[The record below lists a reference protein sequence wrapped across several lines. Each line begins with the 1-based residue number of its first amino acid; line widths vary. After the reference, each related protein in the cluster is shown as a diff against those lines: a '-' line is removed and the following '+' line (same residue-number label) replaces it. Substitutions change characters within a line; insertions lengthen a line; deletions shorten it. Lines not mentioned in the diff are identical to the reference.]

1 MYILWTTMYI
11 LWTTM
16 YILWTTMYIEGL
28 VQMEFLAK
36 TGLWKFCHGKIPI
49 FRGLVVSVE
58 LVFNI
63 LKKILLEVSVVSN

>member
-1 MYILWTTMYI
+1 
-11 LWTTM
+11 
-16 YILWTTMYIEGL
+16 MYIEGL